1 MECSYGN
8 SERDRA
14 KLVSYN
20 KLEDKWGG
28 REGFIAAVFYCV
40 TAYPQPYIDLLICL
54 VIVFRVNRIALVVG
68 ELASQK
74 NWKKHLKQTELQ
86 T

>member
-1 MECSYGN
+1 MEIVRGIGLSLFLIIN
-8 SERDRA
+8 W
-14 KLVSYN
+14 KT
-20 KLEDKWGG
+20 KWGG
-28 REGFIAAVFYCV
+28 GEGFIAAVFYCV